1 VRYLPGGN
9 EEGDASG
16 LSVKTANQ
24 SASFQFHDHAMN
36 GRGGDAKVALHV
48 GLGGR
53 STVQQDVRM
62 NEREI
67 LALLWAVSGSEAPRR
82 TITRIHYRVT
92 LSSEKR
98 GLHLARFHGS
108 RGRPA
113 IHAAITKD
121 RFRSDGATSASSL
134 GFGVWR
140 YPVASAALELRAS

>member
-1 VRYLPGGN
+1 M
-9 EEGDASG
+9 
-16 LSVKTANQ
+16 KTANQ

-67 LALLWAVSGSEAPRR
+67 LALLVRETGLGETIDMGAVSGSEAPRR

>member
-1 VRYLPGGN
+1 
-9 EEGDASG
+9 
-16 LSVKTANQ
+16 VKTANQ

-67 LALLWAVSGSEAPRR
+67 LALLVRETGLGETIDMGAVSGSEAPRR

>member
-1 VRYLPGGN
+1 
-9 EEGDASG
+9 
-16 LSVKTANQ
+16 VKTANQ

-36 GRGGDAKVALHV
+36 GRGGDAEVALHV

-67 LALLWAVSGSEAPRR
+67 LALLVRETGLGETIDMGAVSGSEAPRR

>member
-1 VRYLPGGN
+1 
-9 EEGDASG
+9 
-16 LSVKTANQ
+16 
-24 SASFQFHDHAMN
+24 M
-36 GRGGDAKVALHV
+36 
-48 GLGGR
+48 
-53 STVQQDVRM
+53 QQDVRM

-67 LALLWAVSGSEAPRR
+67 LALLVRETGLGETIDMGAVSGSEAPRR